1 MPTINLDFLKKQQ
14 VEQTHLYSD
23 LALDL
28 KNNSNLPQAGLFR
41 ESTTTDIEASY
52 DEGAIKNSL
61 QNLFTTMPGQKLL
74 NPDYGL
80 NLAQFLFMPATQSMA
95 RMIGAR
101 VLEGIEKYE
110 PRVSVIN
117 VNVKVFEDESEYQ
130 IELALKIPK
139 ISDSTV
145 SFAGIL
151 KQPGFSFV

>member
-1 MPTINLDFLKKQQ
+1 MPTINLNFLKKQQ
-14 VEQTHLYSD
+14 EDKAHLYTD

-41 ESTTTDIEASY
+41 ESTSTDIEVSH
-52 DEGAIKNSL
+52 DEAAIKNSL

-80 NLAQFLFMPATQSMA
+80 NLAQFLFMPATTSMA
-95 RMIGAR
+95 RMIGSR
-101 VLEGIEKYE
+101 LLEGIEKYE

-117 VNVKVFEDESEYQ
+117 VNVRVFEEQSEYQ
-130 IELALKIPK
+130 IDLALKIPK

-145 SFAGIL
+145 SFSGIL